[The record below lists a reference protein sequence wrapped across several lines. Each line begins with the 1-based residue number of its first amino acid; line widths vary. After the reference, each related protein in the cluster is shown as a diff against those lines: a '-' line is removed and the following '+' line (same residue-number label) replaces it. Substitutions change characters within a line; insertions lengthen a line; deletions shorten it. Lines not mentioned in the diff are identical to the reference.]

1 MRFPIYD
8 DVPVAGCDL
17 CGGELYRDETAYR
30 INGET
35 ICPDCLADYAR
46 QVFSL
51 YTFTVGR
58 EAER

>member
-8 DVPVAGCDL
+8 DVPVAECDL
-17 CGGELYRDETAYR
+17 CGGELYRGETAYR
-30 INGET
+30 

-46 QVFSL
+46 QVFSP
-51 YTFTVGR
+51 YTFAVGR